1 MNSFNRFGV
10 MLDMSRNAVMKVD
23 ELKKFM
29 LIIKKM
35 GYNAVGLY
43 LEDTYEIDG
52 EPFFG
57 YLRGRYSAT
66 EIREIDQFAKQNG
79 VELIPYIQTLAHLT
93 NLTKHSVY
101 NDIFDIDDVLL
112 IDEPKTYEL
121 IDKMLATCAKNFS
134 SRTIN
139 IGMDEAFNVGRGKYL
154 NKHGYKDRYEIII
167 RHLNK
172 VVELVNKH
180 GLKANMWS
188 DMFFRIACGGA
199 YYVATDIPEEVRAL
213 VPKEIGLEYWDYY
226 HKDKRVY
233 DGMFKAHFKFDREV
247 SFAGGAWCWHG
258 FAPLARQSLNTM
270 KPAMQSVRENGVKNV
285 MITMWGDGG
294 HECSFYSLL
303 HVLYAI
309 RRYADGIYDEQI
321 IKKEF
326 KDILGLNF
334 DDFMLLDLPNVF
346 KSGVVDDPENPCRVL
361 LYQDLFMGS
370 FEQNKI
376 NRGEIPY
383 GEYKEKIGKAL
394 KSAGEYGYVFDFYQK
409 LCSALEIKAE
419 LGIKIRSAYKAGD
432 KVALKEGL
440 KYILELIERIK
451 QFHKSFSYL
460 WHKENK
466 PHGFEIQDVRLGG
479 LIMRLQTC
487 HDRLNDYLIGKL
499 DKIEELE
506 ETILPFEDGAVLRH
520 YSHEMISSM
529 NRY

>member
-1 MNSFNRFGV
+1 MSDFNRFGV

-29 LIIKKM
+29 IIIKKM

-57 YLRGRYSAT
+57 YLRGRYSAA

-79 VELIPYIQTLAHLT
+79 IELIPYIQTLAHLN

-101 NDIFDIDDVLL
+101 NDIFDIEDVLL

-121 IDKMLATCAKNFS
+121 IDKMLDFCSKNFS

-154 NKHGYKDRYEIII
+154 TKYGYKDRYEILI

-188 DMFFRIACGGA
+188 DMFFRIACGGD

-233 DGMFKAHFKFDREV
+233 DGMFKAHSKFDREV
-247 SFAGGAWCWHG
+247 SYAGGAWCWHG

-270 KPAMQSVRENGVKNV
+270 KPAMQSVKENGVKNV

-309 RRYADGIYDEQI
+309 RKYADGVFDQTTIN
-321 IKKEF
+321 KEF
-326 KDILGLNF
+326 NQLFSLNF

-346 KSGVVDDPENPCRVL
+346 ASGAVEEPENPCRVL
-361 LYQDLFMGS
+361 LYQDLFMGYLD
-370 FEQNKI
+370 QNKQ
-376 NRGEIPY
+376 NRGQIFY
-383 GEYKEKIGKAL
+383 GEYKEKIEKAI
-394 KSAGEYGYVFDFYQK
+394 KNAGDYGYIFDFYQK
-409 LCSALEIKAE
+409 LCAVLEIKAE
-419 LGIKIRSAYKAGD
+419 LGTKIRSAYKAKD
-432 KVALKEGL
+432 TAKLKGYL
-440 KYILELIERIK
+440 ADILELIERVK
-451 QFHKSFSYL
+451 AFHQSFSYL

-466 PHGFEIQDVRLGG
+466 AHGFEIHDARLGG
-479 LIMRLQTC
+479 LIMRLTTC
-487 HDRLNDYLIGKL
+487 HDRLNAYLLKKL

-506 ETILPFEDGAVLRH
+506 ETILAYDDGTTLRH
-520 YSHEMISSM
+520 HSYGDIISM